1 MTTRK
6 TVTIMIGTYVI
17 DASITES
24 HVYESQVTEF
34 PVEQGSAISDNI
46 RPKPI
51 MVTIEGIVSD
61 TPIGKMIDQ
70 RNAEHGDSAFLPTT
84 DAATAKA
91 RGDAQSAPSTD
102 ALAAMLAIRDARQ
115 PVPITTSLANF
126 ENMVLINLEVPR
138 DVTTGSALRFTATFQ
153 QITIVTNQRVL
164 VRTSTARTSRPGDRA
179 KQTFT
184 KAAAYQKIQGRI
196 LVFTKP
202 LAERSQWIARG
213 FKVVST
219 DGYGDHYTMSDS
231 QDPRGDGTVT
241 PFKGG
246 APGGVYQ
253 PFAASSVAVGGY
265 SNTKVPGTINGRPV
279 HFDPGIKNADGTLTP
294 SGGTWVDDKNNSIV
308 KTVPA
313 GMNKWNFASSTF
325 GKNG

>member
-1 MTTRK
+1 VTTRK
-6 TVTIMIGTYVI
+6 TVAIMIGTYVI

-115 PVPITTSLANF
+115 PVSITTSLANF
-126 ENMVLINLEVPR
+126 ENMALINLEVPR

-184 KAAAYQKIQGRI
+184 KAAAYQRIQGRI

-253 PFAASSVAVGGY
+253 PFGSSANAGY
-265 SNTKVPGTINGRPV
+265 SNTATASTVNGRPV
-279 HFDPGIKNADGTLTP
+279 HFDAGTKNADGTLTP
-294 SGGTWVDDKNNSIV
+294 SGGTWVDDRNNSIV
-308 KTVPA
+308 KTVPPGA
-313 GMNKWNFASSTF
+313 DKFNFVTSPF